1 MCRSVCA
8 HECPNVSGA
17 KSLETWVG
25 PSGDL
30 RDVCMAPESFL
41 HLRQGIV
48 TWDHHGDRM
57 HVWDPTWSLG
67 RVKWAFQVC
76 AGGGHAA
83 VADSE
88 IPPALTTC
96 FHFQPAGSLAFLV
109 CLVPVL
115 CS

>member
-30 RDVCMAPESFL
+30 RDVCIRALSPGTTTGTGCMCGTL
-41 HLRQGIV
+41 CGHLAGSSGRFRYVQGV
-48 TWDHHGDRM
+48 GMQLWLT
-57 HVWDPTWSLG
+57 
-67 RVKWAFQVC
+67 VK
-76 AGGGHAA
+76 
-83 VADSE
+83 S
-88 IPPALTTC
+88 PPALTTC